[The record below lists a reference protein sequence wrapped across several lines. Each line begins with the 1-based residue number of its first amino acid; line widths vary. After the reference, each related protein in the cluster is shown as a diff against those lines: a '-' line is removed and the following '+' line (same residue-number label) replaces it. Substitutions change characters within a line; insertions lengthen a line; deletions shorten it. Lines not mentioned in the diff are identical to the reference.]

1 MKREMKWEMKIDEIL
16 KVTGGKLLSQHETI
30 WNGVGTDSRT
40 DLSGQLFIPLRGDRF
55 DAHEFVRVAFEKG
68 ARGALFDRPF
78 LEMEKLKSEM
88 TLIEVS
94 DTLESLQSLGQY
106 WRRKNKAKIVAITGS
121 SGKTT
126 TKEFAASI
134 FQKKYKTHFSQ
145 GSYNNHWGV
154 PITLLGI
161 RPEHEVAVIEMGMNH
176 SGEISELCRIAEPD
190 ITLVTNVGS
199 AHIGELGSQEAVAEA
214 KWEIYRTCPDS
225 IQIYN
230 LANSFTRKMY
240 EAAAMSSEKSSNGRK
255 KIFTYSDQGDVHL
268 KVVEVGLDFIRVN
281 GHIGNQTGEVSI
293 PIFGRHNVEN
303 AMAAAA
309 LALSLEMEP
318 GAIWQALAGL
328 KTSWGRN
335 QLVRLRSGARVLF
348 DGYNANPE
356 SMAAL
361 LRNFSEVSCE
371 GKKILVLGEM
381 LELGADS
388 SRFHEELG
396 RRAGNAGAS
405 TIWFMGPH
413 QVDFERGIS
422 LSSFT
427 KNLILSDGYKL
438 DLASKLGSVLN
449 ETDIVALKGSR
460 GMRLEQVL
468 RVWNPVDFDG

>member
-1 MKREMKWEMKIDEIL
+1 MKWDLKLDEIL
-16 KVTGGKLLSQHETI
+16 KVTGGQLLSRHETA
-30 WNGVGTDSRT
+30 WNGVGTDTRA
-40 DLSGQLFIPLRGDRF
+40 DLSGKLFIPLRGERF
-55 DAHEFVRVAFEKG
+55 DAHDFIRAAFDKG
-68 ARGALFDRPF
+68 AKGALFDRTFP
-78 LEMEKLKSEM
+78 EMERLKPEM

-94 DTLESLQSLGQY
+94 DTLKSLQSLGRF

-134 FQKKYKTHFSQ
+134 LQKKYKTHFSQ

-161 RPEHEVAVIEMGMNH
+161 RPEHEVAVVEMGMNH
-176 SGEISELCRIAEPD
+176 AGEISELCRIAEPD
-190 ITLVTNVGS
+190 ITMVTNVGS

-230 LANSFTRKMY
+230 LANSFTRKMH
-240 EAAAMSSEKSSNGRK
+240 ESATMSIGKNLKARK
-255 KIFTYSDQGDVHL
+255 KIFTFSGHGDVDL
-268 KVVEVGLDFIRVN
+268 NVVEVGLDFIRVN
-281 GHIGNQTGEVSI
+281 GHIGNKKGEVRI

-303 AMAAAA
+303 TMAAAA

-318 GAIWQALAGL
+318 DAIWQALAGL

-335 QLVRLRSGARVLF
+335 QLVRLRSGTRVLF

-361 LRNFSEVSCE
+361 LSNFTEVSCE
-371 GKKILVLGEM
+371 GNKILVLGEM
-381 LELGADS
+381 LELGMDS

-405 TIWFMGPH
+405 IIWFMGPH
-413 QVDFERGIS
+413 RADFERGIG
-422 LSSFT
+422 LSSFG
-427 KNLILSDGYKL
+427 KNLILSDGYKV
-438 DLASKLGSVLN
+438 DLASKVGSVLN
-449 ETDIVALKGSR
+449 ESDIVALKGSR
-460 GMRLEQVL
+460 GMKLEQVL

>member
-1 MKREMKWEMKIDEIL
+1 MKWDLKLDEIL
-16 KVTGGKLLSQHETI
+16 KVTGGQLLSQHETA
-30 WNGVGTDSRT
+30 WNGVGTDTRA
-40 DLSGQLFIPLRGDRF
+40 DLSGKLFIPLRGERF
-55 DAHEFVRVAFEKG
+55 DAHDFICAAFDKG
-68 ARGALFDRPF
+68 AKGALFDRSFP
-78 LEMEKLKSEM
+78 EMERLKAQM
-88 TLIEVS
+88 TLIGVT
-94 DTLESLQSLGQY
+94 DTLKSLQSLGLY

-134 FQKKYKTHFSQ
+134 LQKKYKTHFSQ

-161 RPEHEVAVIEMGMNH
+161 RPEHEVVVVEMGMNH

-190 ITLVTNVGS
+190 ITMVTNVGS

-230 LANSFTRKMY
+230 LANSFTRKMH
-240 EAAAMSSEKSSNGRK
+240 ESAAMSVEKDSKERK
-255 KIFTYSDQGDVHL
+255 KIFTYSGYGDVDL
-268 KVVEVGLDFIRVN
+268 NVVEVGLDFIRVN
-281 GHIGNQTGEVSI
+281 GHIGDEKGEVRI

-309 LALSLEMEP
+309 LALSLDMEP
-318 GAIWQALAGL
+318 NAIWQALAGL

-335 QLVRLRSGARVLF
+335 QLVRLQSGTRVLF

-371 GKKILVLGEM
+371 GNKILVLGEM
-381 LELGADS
+381 LELGMDS
-388 SRFHEELG
+388 PRFHEELG
-396 RRAGNAGAS
+396 RRAGNVGAS

-413 QVDFERGIS
+413 QVDFERGVG

-427 KNLILSDGYKL
+427 KNLILSDGYKV

-449 ETDIVALKGSR
+449 ESDIVALKGSR